1 MTDTERSKT
10 VCDLNVTNDAAERG
24 VAMIESFT
32 NTVTRGEAQLQW
44 VLRAAEDHR
53 KRVSTFNKDA
63 LGAL

>member
-1 MTDTERSKT
+1 MR
-10 VCDLNVTNDAAERG
+10 DLNVTNDAAERG

-32 NTVTRGEAQLQW
+32 NTVTRDEVQLQW
-44 VLRAAEDHR
+44 PLQTAEDHR